1 MGKQDKVQAKQEQA
15 VSAWQDV
22 LGRKGASLGV
32 LEDLDAEL
40 LRDAVVAVV
49 QSGDAVVV
57 GMTADTSSLS
67 FRILSDEGVA
77 KFYVG
82 TVESFEEL
90 LRAIRDR
97 AKTF

>member
-1 MGKQDKVQAKQEQA
+1 MGKPDKGQGQKQAE
-15 VSAWQDV
+15 VSPWQDV
-22 LGRKGASLGV
+22 LGTKGQSLSV

-49 QSGDAVVV
+49 KAGDAVVV

-67 FRILSDEGVA
+67 FRILSDDGVA

-82 TVESFEEL
+82 TTESFEEL
-90 LRAIRDR
+90 LRAVRDR
-97 AKTF
+97 AKAF

>member
-1 MGKQDKVQAKQEQA
+1 MGKEQPNKA
-15 VSAWQDV
+15 LGKDVVSPWQDV
-22 LGRKGASLGV
+22 LQTKGASLSL

-49 QSGDAVVV
+49 QAGDAVVL

-67 FRILSDEGVA
+67 FRILSNEGVA

-82 TVESFEEL
+82 TTESFEEL
-90 LRAIRDR
+90 L
-97 AKTF
+97 